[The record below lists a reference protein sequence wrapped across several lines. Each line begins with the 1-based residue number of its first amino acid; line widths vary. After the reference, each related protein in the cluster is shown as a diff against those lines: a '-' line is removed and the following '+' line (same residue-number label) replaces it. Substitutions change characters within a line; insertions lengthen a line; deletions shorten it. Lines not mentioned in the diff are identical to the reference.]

1 MRQMLVIG
9 LGRFGRNLAQRL
21 KELGN
26 EVMAVDCDEAIIE
39 RFGDIADRAAAADCM
54 DPEVISSLDPSG
66 FDVCFVCIGGDFQAS
81 LEITSLLKDAGADRV
96 VTKTD
101 TALHEKFLNKIG
113 ADEVIFPERDMAH
126 RAAIKY
132 TVDNVINYF
141 ELTPEY
147 AIIEVKTPSKWA
159 GKSIKSLDIRA
170 KYRMNIIGVRVGD
183 TIEPIMDSEYVFSG
197 GEYLVIAGSKI
208 ESMHILGD

>member
-1 MRQMLVIG
+1 MLVIG

-26 EVMAVDCDEAIIE
+26 EVMAVDRDEAIVE

-54 DPEVISSLDPSG
+54 DPEVISSLEPSG
-66 FDVCFVCIGGDFQAS
+66 YDVCFVCIGSDFQAS
-81 LEITSLLKDAGADRV
+81 LEITSLLKDAGAGRV

-147 AIIEVKTPSKWA
+147 AIIEVKTPYKWA
-159 GKSIKSLDIRA
+159 GRSIRSLDIRA
-170 KYRMNIIGVRVGD
+170 KYGMNIIGMRVGD
-183 TIEPIMDSEYVFSG
+183 TIEPIMNPDYIFTG

-208 ESMHILGD
+208 DGMRVLGD